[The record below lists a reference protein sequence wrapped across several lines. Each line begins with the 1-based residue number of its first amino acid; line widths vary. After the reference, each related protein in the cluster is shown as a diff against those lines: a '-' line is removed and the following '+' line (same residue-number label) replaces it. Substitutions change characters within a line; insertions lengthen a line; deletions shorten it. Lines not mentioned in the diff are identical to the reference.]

1 MISCLLVCMNIDAMV
16 VMDVVNT
23 VLGNKSLTA
32 LVVFLI
38 YTILLAPVT
47 KLIEVIVLKLT
58 VHTKTKID
66 DLLVKRLYKWLFYF
80 LWFMGLRISFVYS
93 GLFVNFVSVITKTI
107 DSLLV
112 LLVAYIIYV
121 VIDVF
126 IEVGGKNWASKT
138 KSTVDDSLI
147 PLARKFTKLLFM
159 IFGILIVLSKW
170 GIDVTALVAGL
181 GVAGI
186 AISFAVKD
194 SLANIFG
201 GISLILD
208 QSFRVGDKIKLES
221 GEVGV
226 VEDIGLRSTKV
237 KNYDNQIIILPNGKM
252 ANAKIINYAKPN
264 NQVKF
269 KVNFGVEYGTQPEKV
284 KKVVIG
290 VLSKIE
296 KVIEDPAP
304 SVIFK
309 EMGDSALIF
318 QAMAW
323 VDDYT
328 DAFLTKEESTSK
340 IYLALNKAKIGI
352 PFPQMDV
359 HLKKR

>member
-1 MISCLLVCMNIDAMV
+1 MDINAMA

-23 VLGNKSLTA
+23 VLGNKALTS

-38 YTILLAPVT
+38 YAVLLAPVT
-47 KLIEVIVLKLT
+47 KLIEVIVLRLT
-58 VHTKTKID
+58 IHTKTKID
-66 DLLVKRLYKWLFYF
+66 NLLVKRLYRWFFYF
-80 LWFMGLRISFVYS
+80 LLFIGLRISFVYS
-93 GLFVNFVSVITKTI
+93 ELFLSLKSTITIGI
-107 DSLLV
+107 DSILV
-112 LLVAYIIYV
+112 LLVAYTIYV
-121 VIDVF
+121 IIDVF
-126 IEVGGKNWASKT
+126 IEVGGKKWASKT

-159 IFGILIVLSKW
+159 VFGVLIVLSKW

-201 GISLILD
+201 GISIILD

-264 NQVKF
+264 NLIKF
-269 KVNFGVEYGTQPEKV
+269 RVNFGVEYGTKPEKV
-284 KKVVIG
+284 KKVVID

-304 SVIFK
+304 SVIFR
-309 EMGDSALIF
+309 EMGDSALVF

-323 VDDYT
+323 VDDYN
-328 DAFLTKEESTSK
+328 DAFLTKEEATSK

>member
-1 MISCLLVCMNIDAMV
+1 MIDAMTLLEV
-16 VMDVVNT
+16 INPIFGNT
-23 VLGNKSLTA
+23 ALTA
-32 LVVFLI
+32 LVAFLI
-38 YTILLAPVT
+38 YVILLIPFT
-47 KLIEVIVLKLT
+47 KILGIIVLRLT
-58 VHTKTKID
+58 RKTKTKAD
-66 DLLVKRLYKWLFYF
+66 DILAERLYKWVFYF
-80 LWFMGLRISFVYS
+80 LFFIGLRFTLIYS
-93 GLFVNFVSVITKTI
+93 NVFIKFIPLFTKII

-112 LLVAYIIYV
+112 LIVAYSIYV

-126 IEVGGKNWASKT
+126 IEVGGGKWASKT

-159 IFGILIVLSKW
+159 VFGILIVLSKW
-170 GIDVTALVAGL
+170 GIDITALVAGL

-194 SLANIFG
+194 SLSNIFG
-201 GISLILD
+201 GVSIILD
-208 QSFRVGDKIKLES
+208 QSFKVGDKIKIDS

-226 VEDIGLRSTKV
+226 VEDIGLRSTKI
-237 KNYDNQIIILPNGKM
+237 KNYDNQIIILPNGYM
-252 ANAKIINYAKPN
+252 ANAKVINYAKPN

-269 KVNFGVEYGTQPEKV
+269 RVNFGVEYGTKTEKV
-284 KKVVIG
+284 KKVVIDALNKTKN
-290 VLSKIE
+290 VLK
-296 KVIEDPAP
+296 DPAP
-304 SVIFK
+304 GVVFK

-323 VDDYT
+323 VDDYN
-328 DAFLTKEESTSK
+328 DAFMTKEEATSRM
-340 IYLALNKAKIGI
+340 YDALNQAKIGI